1 MGNISQPKGG
11 GQRPSIFAEHLGSGA
26 LGEFEAVLN
35 EAEQL
40 LGPDS
45 IPPLDEITDFGA
57 ATAAL
62 ESGWQSI
69 RTAFADGQALA
80 ERIDCASID
89 DLMHRMIRNERIVRT
104 AQVRHRD
111 SVVRLVRETLADL
124 RDVETVD
131 GLIAAGAE
139 AVCRLGFDRSIVSR
153 VENNTWMTEFVHLES
168 DSEWGAEILAAGRAH
183 PVPLVHGLPED
194 EARRR
199 VKPILVTRVQEREA
213 VHQAVADASH
223 SRSYVAAPIMP
234 GKRLL
239 GFVHGDRFFHRGD
252 VTEFDAEL
260 IGVFSQG
267 FSFALERAILADE
280 LEQMRATVRQIGLGL
295 QGYAEQGTAPDTL
308 PFSTAGAAWRGAA
321 PLRSPEPHVG
331 DVELTRRE
339 YDVFQLMAQ
348 GDTNHRIAR
357 RLSISEGTV
366 KSHVKHILR
375 KLGAANRAEAVARWH
390 AAQSQHVGS

>member
-1 MGNISQPKGG
+1 MGETSTRVRAHSSSLLAKQ
-11 GQRPSIFAEHLGSGA
+11 LGEGA
-26 LGEFEAVLN
+26 LGEVEAVLS
-35 EAEQL
+35 EAQDL

-45 IPPLDEITDFGA
+45 IPPLDEITDF
-57 ATAAL
+57 ATATSAL

-80 ERIDCASID
+80 ERIDCASVD

-111 SVVRLVRETLADL
+111 AVVRLVRETLADL
-124 RDVETVD
+124 RDIESVD

-139 AVCRLGFDRSIVSR
+139 AVCRLGFDRSIISR
-153 VENNTWMTEFVHLES
+153 VENNTWMTESVHLDG
-168 DSEWGAEILAAGRAH
+168 DSEWAAEILAAGRAH

-199 VKPILVTRVQEREA
+199 VKPVLVTRVQEREA
-213 VHQAVADASH
+213 IHQAVAEASL

-252 VTEFDAEL
+252 VTDFDAEL

-267 FSFALERAILADE
+267 FSFALERAMLAEE
-280 LEQMRATVRQIGLGL
+280 LEQMRAAVRQVGLGL
-295 QGYAEQGTAPDTL
+295 QSFAEGGAEGPSFTGAGTTTWRPAPAL
-308 PFSTAGAAWRGAA
+308 RA
-321 PLRSPEPHVG
+321 PEALVG

-390 AAQSQHVGS
+390 AAQSQRVGA

>member
-1 MGNISQPKGG
+1 MGMTPRLEREVQQLTQLEENLDSNT
-11 GQRPSIFAEHLGSGA
+11 
-26 LGEFEAVLN
+26 LGEFEAVLSA
-35 EAEQL
+35 AEHL

-45 IPPLDEITDFGA
+45 LPPMSEITDFAA

-69 RTAFADGQALA
+69 RTAFADGAALA
-80 ERIDCASID
+80 ERVDCPNVD
-89 DLMHRMIRNERIVRT
+89 ELMHRMIRNERIVRT

-131 GLIAAGAE
+131 GLITAGAE

-153 VENNTWMTEFVHLES
+153 VENNTWMTEAVHLEG
-168 DSEWGAEILAAGRAH
+168 DSEWAAEILSAGRAH
-183 PVPLVHGLPED
+183 PVTLVNGLPED

-199 VKPILVTRVQEREA
+199 RKPILVTRVQEREA
-213 VHQAVADASH
+213 VHQAVAEASL

-234 GKRLL
+234 GNRLL
-239 GFVHGDRFFHRGD
+239 GFVHGDRFFHRGE

-260 IGVFSQG
+260 IGVFSQAY
-267 FSFALERAILADE
+267 SFALERAILGEE
-280 LEQMRATVRQIGLGL
+280 LNALRETVRRIGAGL
-295 QGYAEQGTAPDTL
+295 QACAEDDSSPADRAAS
-308 PFSTAGAAWRGAA
+308 FSTVPTSWRPA
-321 PLRSPEPHVG
+321 PMLRTQQTQVG
-331 DVELTRRE
+331 DIELTRRE
-339 YDVFQLMAQ
+339 FDVFQLMAQ

-375 KLGAANRAEAVARWH
+375 KTGAANRAEAVARWH
-390 AAQSQHVGS
+390 ESRARS

>member
-1 MGNISQPKGG
+1 MGNVSHTKGG
-11 GQRPSIFAEHLGSGA
+11 GERPSLFAEQLGSGA

-35 EAEQL
+35 EAEHL

-124 RDVETVD
+124 RDIESVD

-199 VKPILVTRVQEREA
+199 VKPVLVTRVQEREA
-213 VHQAVADASH
+213 VHQAVADASR

-295 QGYAEQGTAPDTL
+295 QGYAEQATAPEPM
-308 PFSTAGAAWRGAA
+308 PFSSAGAAWRGAA

-390 AAQSQHVGS
+390 AAQSQRVGS